1 MLIIICLVIELEGD
15 ILALQWT
22 EQENVIFIE
31 ILDNYRKSIKGRTDK
46 EIRDITRSYALRIF
60 DNHTII
66 QKRSIQA
73 IYEHLTY
80 FDDLMAG
87 VKSKNFYARKDELY
101 FNQKPREDGN
111 KTSNPARVIRDK
123 NK

>member
-1 MLIIICLVIELEGD
+1 VD
-15 ILALQWT
+15 ILALRWT
-22 EQENVIFIE
+22 EQENVIFIG
-31 ILDNYRKSIKGRTDK
+31 ILEDYRKSSKGKTDK
-46 EIRDITRSYALRIF
+46 EIRNITRSYAQRIF

-87 VKSKNFYARKDELY
+87 IKSKDYYARKDEPY
-101 FNQKPREDGN
+101 FNLKPRQDGN
-111 KTSNPARVIRDK
+111 MISNPARVIRDK
-123 NK
+123 K